1 MKTKITLLVLTSA
14 MAFASCGGEQAAEVV
29 TTPVTDTIPNQV
41 VAPQII
47 IDTFKVET
55 GASSLKWTGAKEVG
69 KSHNGFIRIKEGWI
83 GLSEQ
88 GKLINGNIIVDMT
101 AIVNMDLKDEKSKGK
116 LVDHLKSKDFFVVDS
131 FPTAQFTIISATDST
146 VTGDLTIKN
155 TTNSVT
161 FPYSMKMMGKAD
173 MVVESKKFSIDRMK
187 WGVTYNAATA
197 ASVAKENI
205 ISDLMELQVSLTAT
219 KK

>member
-29 TTPVTDTIPNQV
+29 TTPVSDTIPNE

-47 IDTFKVET
+47 VDTFKVET
-55 GASSLKWTGAKEVG
+55 GASEVKWTGAKAVG

-83 GLSEQ
+83 GLSEE
-88 GKLINGNIIVDMT
+88 GKLVNGNIIVDMT
-101 AIVNMDLKDEKSKGK
+101 AIVNLDLKDEKSKGK

-131 FPTAQFTIISATDST
+131 FPTAQFTIVSATDST
-146 VTGDLTIKN
+146 VTGDLTLKN

-161 FPYSMKMMGKAD
+161 FPYSMKMM
-173 MVVESKKFSIDRMK
+173 
-187 WGVTYNAATA
+187 
-197 ASVAKENI
+197 
-205 ISDLMELQVSLTAT
+205 
-219 KK
+219 

>member
-1 MKTKITLLVLTSA
+1 MKTKITLFTLACGLTL
-14 MAFASCGGEQAAEVV
+14 ASCGGEQAPEVV
-29 TTPVTDTIPNQV
+29 TTPVTDTIPKE

-47 IDTFKVET
+47 VDTFKVET
-55 GASSLKWTGAKEVG
+55 EASEVKWTGAKAVG

-83 GLSEQ
+83 GLSE
-88 GKLINGNIIVDMT
+88 GKLINGDIVVDMT
-101 AIVNMDLKDEKSKGK
+101 AIVNLDLKDEKSKAK

-131 FPTAQFTIISATDST
+131 FPTAHFVIVSATDST

-155 TTNSVT
+155 KTNSVT
-161 FPYSMKMMGKAD
+161 FPYSMKMMGKVD
-173 MVVESKKFSIDRMK
+173 MIVQSKKFSVDRTK
-187 WGVTYNAATA
+187 WGVTYNAATV

-205 ISDLMELQVSLTAT
+205 ISDLMELEVSLTAT